1 MRSGLQGEWVVTEVP
16 PMRIVSDE
24 LWARVKERQ
33 LTTLENFSRTTTHR
47 LSGADPPRYLLSGML
62 ECAPYAIMARDRY
75 GYTNHKKHMPIDGL
89 NGACCS
95 NQKTI
100 PCKNLEDWGLSC
112 LPAAFFGKGLF
123 SDVAGQA
130 RQNLAASVRNEPDE
144 RQRISEDGRLPNRNS
159 VKSSSRSAIARSRAG
174 LGARLNQAPTED
186 RARIATP

>member
-24 LWARVKERQ
+24 LWERVKVRQ

-47 LSGADPPRYLLSGML
+47 LSGADPPRYLLNGML
-62 ECAPYAIMARDRY
+62 ECAPYAIIARDRY
-75 GYTNHKKHMPIDGL
+75 GCTNHKKHMPIDGL

-130 RQNLAASVRNEPDE
+130 RQNLAASVRNDPTSASAFPKMEGCRTGTASNHPAD
-144 RQRISEDGRLPNRNS
+144 QRSHDRGPG
-159 VKSSSRSAIARSRAG
+159 SRHG
-174 LGARLNQAPTED
+174 
-186 RARIATP
+186 